1 VGRERLRAAHAGDKA
16 AGLSERQIADLHA
29 HFVACEGRQQCCCRC
44 CRCTPLP
51 LDADHQGLLAMG
63 APLFQDVVLTLA
75 ATVLAAAA
83 ATAPAR
89 AIRLPC
95 PAPVCRHADM
105 QQLARSSV
113 VDGEPRLRQR
123 VVGTAAIYWR
133 KFYLKNDF
141 CSPGGDPRLMAPACL
156 FLASKTGEPRLQG
169 GRSRRCGHSMPG
181 WAPTGGCLPSL
192 TALPLGPRA
201 LHRVGPVAGPSS
213 SPRILFK
220 HTQCC
225 CRHRHHTPAPPRPG
239 TRHAPPPPAEE
250 TPIQSKLLLHYARRL
265 CAKHGALPPPDLA
278 QLASAE
284 ALLLVR
290 ACCTPP
296 LAARVASLPTHD
308 AGRPPI
314 VLSCSSAGRGKPWP
328 PCSYSSLSPFLPVFP
343 SFLVFCRAQ
352 EQLDGDLLV
361 FSPYPSL
368 SAFLRDAGLASS
380 RKTCEAAW

>member
-29 HFVACEGRQQCCCRC
+29 HFVAY
-44 CRCTPLP
+44 
-51 LDADHQGLLAMG
+51 
-63 APLFQDVVLTLA
+63 
-75 ATVLAAAA
+75 
-83 ATAPAR
+83 
-89 AIRLPC
+89 
-95 PAPVCRHADM
+95 M

-380 RKTCEAAW
+380 RKTCEAAWSILGDSYRTPLHLVHPPHVMALGALCLAAVITQVDLRAWLDGLHADFARVGGPGLAALSCALPWWCVQRG